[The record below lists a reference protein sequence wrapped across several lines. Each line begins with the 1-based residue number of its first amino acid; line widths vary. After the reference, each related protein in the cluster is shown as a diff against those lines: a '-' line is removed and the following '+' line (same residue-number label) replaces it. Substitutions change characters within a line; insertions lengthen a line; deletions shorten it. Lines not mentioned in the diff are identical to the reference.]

1 MLCSAADDI
10 IGIWFGCFPSILEP
24 HEYTE
29 AKMKKNTN
37 EDAGS
42 TKASGTLMFV
52 APKML
57 WNNWGKISAMSNN
70 TACCMLNRT
79 NRGNCGFL
87 DPVDKPIKTMKPPKG
102 IAFSSATNG
111 AKGSNGKAISGKSL
125 ITYWPKGIASDIG
138 RRYGRHARAFEAS
151 STSSSVTGCFF
162 FSDSSPLKRL
172 KLGSEK

>member
-1 MLCSAADDI
+1 
-10 IGIWFGCFPSILEP
+10 
-24 HEYTE
+24 
-29 AKMKKNTN
+29 
-37 EDAGS
+37 
-42 TKASGTLMFV
+42 MFV

-87 DPVDKPIKTMKPPKG
+87 DPIDKPIKTMKPTKG

-111 AKGSNGKAISGKSL
+111 AKGSNGKAIKGKSL
-125 ITYWPKGIASDIG
+125 MTYWPNGIASDMG
-138 RRYGRHARAFEAS
+138 SKYGKQAKAFEAN

-162 FSDSSPLKRL
+162 CLESSSPSPKRL
-172 KLGSEK
+172 KLGKENPSSSSVFRFTGLGRSRAGSH